1 MGLLDDVIGAVGG
14 QAGRGNPLLSL
25 AMQLIGGNGGG
36 LNGLLDQFKAGGL
49 GQIADSWVS
58 TGQNLPIS
66 PQQISQVLGAPQ
78 LQQLASQFGLSADAL
93 PQQLAGLL
101 PQVVDKLTPTGQVP
115 SQLPDLGGLDDL
127 LKNFLR

>member
-1 MGLLDDVIGAVGG
+1 MGLFDEVLGAVGG

-36 LNGLLDQFKAGGL
+36 LTALLDQFRSRGL
-49 GQIADSWVS
+49 GQVADSWVS
-58 TGQNLPIS
+58 TGSNLPIS
-66 PQQISQVLGAPQ
+66 PQQISDVLGAPQ
-78 LQQLASQFGLSADAL
+78 LQQLARQFGLSADAL
-93 PQQLAGLL
+93 PKELAGLL

>member
-1 MGLLDDVIGAVGG
+1 MGLLDDVMGAVGG
-14 QAGRGNPLLSL
+14 QRGGSPLLSL
-25 AMQLIGGNGGG
+25 AMQLINGGG

-58 TGQNLPIS
+58 TGQNLPVS

-127 LKNFLR
+127 LKSFLR